1 MKRILIM
8 LAAILMCAGFN
19 AQTSTDYLLKAKA
32 LTESG
37 KSSDAIQLLSEAMA
51 KSTDYRYFIFRG
63 DAYLKA
69 GRLSEAEKDYSAAN
83 LIEPSSGDFGLA
95 RVYALSGNAGK
106 SIEYLES
113 CLNSKYRRSE
123 KEIMLEP
130 AFSKIENTPEWRQ
143 FWKTDRYSIIETRIQ
158 EIEYYVSSGKKADAQ
173 MLSSELA
180 KEYPSDN
187 RSMYAKALV
196 DFAFQRYNETITALT
211 KLVSAEK
218 DNVKYLTL
226 LAKAQTASGNAAGA
240 ILSYSRVIDS
250 GVLDASLFILRAEC
264 YIKTGELQKA
274 MRDISKFLDIYPDN
288 KEVLR
293 MAGRTSS
300 AMGDNLNG
308 ISFFTKNIEYHPD
321 DPECYIDRANS
332 YFAGKSWELAV
343 NDYSMALDINPA
355 ISDAWLNKG
364 IALVNLGKTEDAC
377 FDFKKAYSLGNKK
390 ASSFISRYCI
400 Y

>member
-1 MKRILIM
+1 MKRIIIM
-8 LAAILMCAGFN
+8 VAAILMYAGIN

-32 LTESG
+32 LIESG
-37 KSSDAIQLLSEAMA
+37 KTNDAIRLLSEAIA
-51 KSTDYRYFIFRG
+51 KNTDWRYLVFRG
-63 DAYLKA
+63 DAYLKS
-69 GRLSEAEKDYSAAN
+69 GRLSEAEKDYTAAN

-95 RVYALSGNAGK
+95 RMYALSGNAGK
-106 SIEYLES
+106 SIAYLES
-113 CLNSKYRRSE
+113 CLNSKHRRSE

-143 FWKTDRYSIIETRIQ
+143 FWKTDHYSIAETRIQ
-158 EIEYYVSSGKKADAQ
+158 EIEYYISTGKKTEAQ
-173 MLSSELA
+173 MLASELV

-187 RSMYAKALV
+187 RSLYAKALV
-196 DFAFQRYNETITALT
+196 DFAFQRYNEAVTALT
-211 KLVSAEK
+211 KLTSAEK

-226 LAKAQTASGNAAGA
+226 LARAQMASGNAAGA
-240 ILSYSRVIDS
+240 VLSYSRIIDS
-250 GVLDASLFILRAEC
+250 GALDAGLFILRAEC
-264 YIKTGELQKA
+264 YLKTGEFEKA

-288 KEVLR
+288 KEALR

-300 AMGDNLNG
+300 AMGDNLRG
-308 ISFFTKNIEYHPD
+308 ITFFTKNIEYHPD

-332 YFAGKSWELAV
+332 YFSGKSWELAV

-377 FDFKKAYSLGNKK
+377 FDFQKAYALGNKK
-390 ASSFISRYCI
+390 ASPFISRYCI
-400 Y
+400 H